1 VNTSEAID
9 LIATALAKAQGEMAP
24 AIKDAVNPA
33 FRSKYADLAAVW
45 AACCPAL
52 SKHGIA
58 TVQDA
63 ELRQHPDGSLGVSVT
78 TRLIHTSGQWIQF
91 GPLTVPMSK
100 QDAHGVGSAT
110 TYARR
115 YGLSAALGIVADD
128 DDGNA
133 AVGNGSGAASSS
145 KPSALPAK
153 PKGYDEWRIALTAS
167 ADNGIDTLA
176 EAWKGVQ
183 PAFRNYFNA
192 TEKEGTLDALKAKAK
207 QSEAVPA

>member
-1 VNTSEAID
+1 MNTSETIND
-9 LIATALAKAQGEMAP
+9 IATALAKAQGEMAP
-24 AIKDAVNPA
+24 AIKDATNPA

-45 AACCPAL
+45 AACCPPL
-52 SKHGIA
+52 TKHNIA
-58 TVQDA
+58 VVQDA
-63 ELRQHPDGSLGVSVT
+63 SLCDRGVSVT
-78 TRLIHTSGQWIQF
+78 TRLIHSSGQWIEF

-153 PKGYDEWRIALTAS
+153 PKGYDDFKVTLKAA
-167 ADNGIDTLA
+167 ADSGMRSLEET
-176 EAWKGVQ
+176 WKGAL
-183 PAFRNYFNA
+183 PSYRAYFNA
-192 TEKEGTLDALKAKAK
+192 TEQPDALDKLKATANKV
-207 QSEAVPA
+207 EAA

>member
-1 VNTSEAID
+1 V
-9 LIATALAKAQGEMAP
+9 
-24 AIKDAVNPA
+24 
-33 FRSKYADLAAVW
+33 
-45 AACCPAL
+45 
-52 SKHGIA
+52 
-58 TVQDA
+58 VQDA
-63 ELRQHPDGSLGVSVT
+63 SLCDRGVSVT
-78 TRLIHTSGQWIQF
+78 TRLIHSSGQWIEF